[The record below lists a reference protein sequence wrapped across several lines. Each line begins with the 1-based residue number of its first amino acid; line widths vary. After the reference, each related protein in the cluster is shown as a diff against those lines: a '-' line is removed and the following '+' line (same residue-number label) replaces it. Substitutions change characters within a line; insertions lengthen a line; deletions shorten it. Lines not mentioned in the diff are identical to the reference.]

1 MLTMRPLATKVV
13 TTGLLSG
20 LGDIVCQKFEG
31 RGLCFKRTATFA
43 AVGSIYIGPL
53 LHLNYSK
60 MLPYPVPACAK
71 TS

>member
-20 LGDIVCQKFEG
+20 FGDIICQKFEG
-31 RGLCFKRTATFA
+31 RGMCLKRTATFA

-60 MLPYPVPACAK
+60 MLPYLVPACAK